1 MASNGYRL
9 HNVVALA
16 AAAALGFAYAAP
28 VAAGK
33 PSWAGNGG
41 GNGHGKSEKSS
52 YADNDKHGGGKKER
66 DDDRGEHRKWD
77 GKNKTYFESRDRD
90 LVRHY
95 YREEYHKGKGCPPG
109 LAKKHNGCMPPGQAK
124 KWRYGH
130 PLPRD
135 VVWYPVPR
143 ELVIQLPAPPSGYK
157 YVRVASD
164 ILMIAVGSSMV
175 VDAITDLGQL

>member
-1 MASNGYRL
+1 MVHSEFVSRKL
-9 HNVVALA
+9 VALA
-16 AAAALGFAYAAP
+16 VAAALGVALAVPA
-28 VAAGK
+28 AAGK

-41 GNGHGKSEKSS
+41 GNGHGKSESS
-52 YADNDKHGGGKKER
+52 YADNKHGGGKNAR

-77 GKNKTYFESRDRD
+77 GKNGTYFGSRDRD
-90 LVRHY
+90 VVRNY

-135 VVWYPVPR
+135 VVWYPVPH

-175 VDAITDLGQL
+175 VDAVQDLGAI